1 MKKTRVTHEELNNLK
16 DKIIEYYNA
25 PNGLRKTANNFGVG
39 YMKMKNLLT
48 SWGIPIRDKAI
59 SKSLVSTPKEEIIE
73 YYNKNSLV
81 NTARHFKID
90 VTTLKRTLK
99 EWDIPL
105 ESFYEKNRK
114 NIESKKDEIIEYYKS
129 HTLRETCSKFHKNNS
144 ILKELLLSWG
154 VEMHSLTDLKKK
166 SLENSYEKAG
176 GKEKFWSEI
185 TEKKKATNL
194 NKYGVEE
201 VFQSEK
207 VKGKGKNTCLEKY
220 GVDHYSKTEE
230 SKERIKETTLK
241 KYGGYPLSNAEIR
254 EKGNKTIKE
263 KYGVNYILQN
273 KEVKEKRDNTLKLKY
288 GENYYNDW
296 ASKVKDEVKAKYGVD
311 YYSQTEKFKNTLNNK
326 KEEIS
331 NKRENTNL
339 EKYGFKFFTQ
349 TQDYLDKTRETNL
362 EKYGVEYYPQTE
374 EYKEKLSNTNILK
387 YGVSSYAKTPEYL
400 KRRKETCIEKY
411 GVDSYSKTPSFKDKI
426 KTTMKDKYGVEY
438 ALQNPEFLK
447 KKMETT
453 KERYGVSFATQNKE
467 VLDSIRNTFRKNY
480 GVEYAC
486 FLPQAQNLK
495 NKESKPNQ
503 KFLELLEKNNF
514 KNIDREFVI
523 DNYRYD
529 FKINNY
535 LIEIDP
541 SYTHNSTYGIFGEE
555 PKDKKYH
562 LNKTLVALK
571 NNYRCIHVWDWDDEN
586 KIMDILHDKEKIY
599 ARKCIIKEVPIK
611 ETNEFLQEN
620 HLQGTCNYQKISLGL
635 YYKNNLIQIMT
646 FGKPRYN
653 KKYQWELLRLCSKRY
668 CMVIG
673 GANKIFKYFIKN
685 YNPISIISY
694 CDLSKFKGDIYLS
707 LGFSHLKDTPPSKH
721 WYSEKLKM
729 HITNNLLIQRGFDQL
744 LGNIYGNYG
753 KGTSN
758 EQLMLEHNFVELYD
772 CGQGVY
778 EWRKI

>member
-1 MKKTRVTHEELNNLK
+1 MKKLLLDWGVDLLPLGEIHRIGLE
-16 DKIIEYYNA
+16 NA
-25 PNGLRKTANNFGVG
+25 
-39 YMKMKNLLT
+39 Y
-48 SWGIPIRDKAI
+48 
-59 SKSLVSTPKEEIIE
+59 KE
-73 YYNKNSLV
+73 KG
-81 NTARHFKID
+81 
-90 VTTLKRTLK
+90 
-99 EWDIPL
+99 
-105 ESFYEKNRK
+105 
-114 NIESKKDEIIEYYKS
+114 SKKAFWEECTRKK
-129 HTLRETCSKFHKNNS
+129 RETNSK
-144 ILKELLLSWG
+144 
-154 VEMHSLTDLKKK
+154 
-166 SLENSYEKAG
+166 
-176 GKEKFWSEI
+176 
-185 TEKKKATNL
+185 
-194 NKYGVEE
+194 KYGVEE
-201 VFQSEK
+201 VFQSEEIK
-207 VKGKGKNTCLEKY
+207 EKSKNTCFKKY
-220 GVDHYSKTEE
+220 NKEHYSKTQEC
-230 SKERIKETTLK
+230 KDRIKETTLK
-241 KYGGYPLSNAEIR
+241 KYGGYPLNNAEIR

-263 KYGVNYILQN
+263 KYGVNHVLQN
-273 KEVKEKRDNTLKLKY
+273 KEIKEKRDNTLKLKY
-288 GENYYNDW
+288 GENYYNNW

-311 YYSQTEKFKNTLNNK
+311 YYSQTEKFKNILNDK

-339 EKYGFKFFTQ
+339 EKYGVKFFTQ

-374 EYKEKLSNTNILK
+374 EYKEKLLNTNILK

-411 GVDSYSKTPSFKDKI
+411 GVDSYSKTPSFKDEI
-426 KTTMKDKYGVEY
+426 KSTMKDKYGVEY

-467 VLDSIRNTFRKNY
+467 ILDSIRNTFRKNY

-523 DNYRYD
+523 NNYRYD

-555 PKDKKYH
+555 PKDKNYH
-562 LNKTLVALK
+562 LNKTLMALK
-571 NNYRCIHVWDWDDEN
+571 NDYRCIHVWDWDDEN

-635 YYKNNLIQIMT
+635 YYKNNLVQLMT

-668 CMVIG
+668 CMIVG
-673 GANKIFKYFIKN
+673 GANKIFKYFIRN
-685 YNPISIISY
+685 YNPTSIISY
-694 CDLSKFKGDIYLS
+694 CDLSKFKGNIYLS

-744 LGNIYGNYG
+744 LGNVYGNYG

-778 EWRKI
+778 EWRRI

>member
-1 MKKTRVTHEELNNLK
+1 MSREEENTRIEKLK
-16 DKIIEYYNA
+16 EQIIKFYNY
-25 PNGLRKTANNFGVG
+25 PNSIDKTAKEFNISKYKLRSF
-39 YMKMKNLLT
+39 LL
-48 SWGIPIRDKAI
+48 SWGIIRNKRV
-59 SKSLVSTPKEEIIE
+59 STSLFSTPKEEILKYCDNHSFLE
-73 YYNKNSLV
+73 
-81 NTARHFKID
+81 TASYFNID
-90 VTTLKRTLK
+90 YDILKKAFK
-99 EWDIPL
+99 EWGIPL
-105 ESFYEKNRK
+105 KL
-114 NIESKKDEIIEYYKS
+114 KKDVKQEELEKKKEEIILYYKKYGLKNTS
-129 HTLRETCSKFHKNNS
+129 SKFHKSN
-144 ILKELLLSWG
+144 KDMKKLLLDWG
-154 VEMHSLTDLKKK
+154 VDLLPLGEIHRIG
-166 SLENSYEKAG
+166 LENAY
-176 GKEKFWSEI
+176 KEKGS
-185 TEKKKATNL
+185 KKAFWEECTRKKRETNSK
-194 NKYGVEE
+194 KYGVEE
-201 VFQSEK
+201 VFQSEEIK
-207 VKGKGKNTCLEKY
+207 EKSKNTCFKKY
-220 GVDHYSKTEE
+220 NKEHYSKTQEC
-230 SKERIKETTLK
+230 KDRIKETTLK
-241 KYGGYPLSNAEIR
+241 KYGGYPLNNAEIR

-263 KYGVNYILQN
+263 KYGVNHVLQN
-273 KEVKEKRDNTLKLKY
+273 KEIKEKRDNTLKLKY
-288 GENYYNDW
+288 GENYYNNW

-311 YYSQTEKFKNTLNNK
+311 YYSQTEKFKNILNDK
-326 KEEIS
+326 KEETS

-339 EKYGFKFFTQ
+339 EKYGVKFFTQ

-374 EYKEKLSNTNILK
+374 EYKEKLLNTNILK

-411 GVDSYSKTPSFKDKI
+411 GVDSYSKTPSFKDEI
-426 KTTMKDKYGVEY
+426 KSTMKDKYGVEY

-523 DNYRYD
+523 NNYRYD

-555 PKDKKYH
+555 PKDKNYH
-562 LNKTLVALK
+562 LNKTLMALK
-571 NNYRCIHVWDWDDEN
+571 NDYRCIHVWDWDDEN

-635 YYKNNLIQIMT
+635 YYKNNLVQLMT

-685 YNPISIISY
+685 YSPISIISY
-694 CDLSKFKGDIYLS
+694 CDLSKFKGNIYLS

-744 LGNIYGNYG
+744 LGNVYGNYG

-778 EWRKI
+778 EWRRI